1 MGNEMKY
8 RVTLNREQGQWT
20 GQSID
25 YPEAVDYAPTLRR
38 LLAGM
43 SDAIILA
50 ADLPDDADVE
60 IELVPDDSLDRRLVQ
75 AMNLATRRSEL
86 AKAEEQLLENTAT
99 TAKSLSH
106 DGFTMRDIAALTGI
120 SAGRAAQLIATK

>member
-1 MGNEMKY
+1 
-8 RVTLNREQGQWT
+8 
-20 GQSID
+20 
-25 YPEAVDYAPTLRR
+25 
-38 LLAGM
+38 M

-60 IELVPDDSLDRRLVQ
+60 IELVPDDTLDRRLVQ

-86 AKAEEQLLENTAT
+86 AEAEEQLLENTAT
-99 TAKSLSH
+99 TAKSLSQ

>member
-1 MGNEMKY
+1 MKY

-60 IELVPDDSLDRRLVQ
+60 IELVPDDTLDRRLVQ
-75 AMNLATRRSEL
+75 AMILATRRSEL

-99 TAKSLSH
+99 TVKSLSH
-106 DGFTMRDIAALTGI
+106 DGFTMRDIAVLTGI
-120 SAGRAAQLIATK
+120 SAGRASQLIATK

>member
-1 MGNEMKY
+1 MKY
-8 RVTLNREQGQWT
+8 KVTLNREQGQWI

-43 SDAIILA
+43 GDAIILA

-60 IELVPDDSLDRRLVQ
+60 IELVPDDTLDRRLVQ
-75 AMNLATRRSEL
+75 TMNLATCRSEL

-99 TAKSLSH
+99 TAKLLSH

-120 SAGRAAQLIATK
+120 SAGRASQLIATK